1 MRREGVKGNLSLDV
15 EIGNL
20 IPSIIFIDEQL
31 PTIVNTPLLRGKGD
45 RFSFAHKSFVVESK
59 FKN

>member
-20 IPSIIFIDEQL
+20 IPSIIFFDEL

-45 RFSFAHKSFVVESK
+45 RFSFAH
-59 FKN
+59 

>member
-45 RFSFAHKSFVVESK
+45 RFSFAH
-59 FKN
+59 